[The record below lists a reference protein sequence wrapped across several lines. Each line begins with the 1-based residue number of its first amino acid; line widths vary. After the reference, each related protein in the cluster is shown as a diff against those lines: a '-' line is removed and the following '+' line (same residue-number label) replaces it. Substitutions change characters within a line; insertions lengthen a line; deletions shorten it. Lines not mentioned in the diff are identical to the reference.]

1 MAVHSNFKEV
11 KKKKAFEIIYD
22 QIREKILNGEL
33 AAGDK
38 LPPER
43 ELIEVFQC
51 SRPTIR
57 EALKMLASKNYVTIS
72 AGSGTVVNKL
82 STVEAERALK
92 DMLRQDLVSREDLRA
107 LRNVCELISIKWAS
121 ERRSEHDIEIM
132 QQILDASETQIDD
145 QVQFMYRGM
154 EFNKAIAR
162 STYNQV
168 AYILTCLIGE
178 VGFEINLPGI
188 QDISS
193 EKLLIRDERIISQHR
208 EMLDCIINKD
218 AARAQESARQ
228 HINEVTQL

>member
-1 MAVHSNFKEV
+1 MANHSSFKEV
-11 KKKKAFEIIYD
+11 RKKKAFEVVYD
-22 QIREKILNGEL
+22 QIRDKILSGEL

-43 ELIEVFQC
+43 ELIEIFQC

-107 LRNVCELISIKWAS
+107 LRNVCELISIKWAA
-121 ERRSEHDIEIM
+121 ERRSDRDIEVM
-132 QQILDASETQIDD
+132 KTVLNASEAQIGDK
-145 QVQFMYRGM
+145 QKFMFRGI

-168 AYILTCLIGE
+168 MYILTCLVSE
-178 VGFEINLPGI
+178 VGYEINLPGTLGVP
-188 QDISS
+188 QED
-193 EKLLIRDERIISQHR
+193 LLVRNQRIISQHR
-208 EMLDCIINKD
+208 EMLDSIIKKD
-218 AARAQESARQ
+218 AARAQECARQ